1 MNKDDT
7 TQNDGSTI
15 GSSNTRRRR
24 FLQAAGATATM
35 SAFAGCLPGDS
46 GGESPEGPL
55 NVVHLAPLS
64 NFLGVGSQRCA
75 DMAIE
80 DINDD
85 GGIQG
90 DEVEVEHVD
99 TEADPATAQEEVQQV
114 LTAEDADLIVGTYV
128 SEVTQAVI
136 DDIAGDNIPFIV
148 TGSAAPSTVTEFI
161 GDDYDQYKNFF
172 RTGPI
177 NSNFQAEAMVT
188 FANHLQDLHGWES
201 FGLLGDD
208 AAWNDPFMNTLPG
221 ALEDEGF
228 DVAFDEALNINT
240 EDFSPIINDVLEAD
254 VDAVFRF
261 WAHING
267 SAFLVERAQRQ
278 LEFGVEG
285 IHVTGMHPS
294 YLQLTEGAAMYETTS
309 QSGGGG
315 VAPITS
321 NTQPF
326 AQRYAERYAD
336 SDPPVRHPAYMGF
349 NTFDALHFYKA
360 ATDEAGTWDYVN
372 DLDGIVDG
380 MLSTSYTGV
389 VGELDLF
396 GSDAEY
402 PHDAQPARDDEGTI
416 TNFPI
421 TQWQPGQDGGSLEL
435 VYPVQHATAE
445 HMPPVWQ

>member
-1 MNKDDT
+1 MN
-7 TQNDGSTI
+7 

-46 GGESPEGPL
+46 DSGDAPEGPL

-64 NFLGVGSQRCA
+64 IFLGVGSQRCA
-75 DMAIE
+75 NMAVE
-80 DINDD
+80 DINEN

-90 DEVEVEHVD
+90 DDVEIEHVD
-99 TEADPATAQEEVQQV
+99 TANDPATAQEEVQRV
-114 LTAEDADLIVGTYV
+114 LTEGNVDLFVGTYV
-128 SEVTQAVI
+128 SEVTQAI
-136 DDIAGDNIPFIV
+136 MDDIADENIPFIV
-148 TGSAAPSTVTEFI
+148 TGSAAPSTVTDFI
-161 GDDYDQYKNFF
+161 GSNYDQYKNFF

-177 NSNFQAEAMVT
+177 NSNFQAEAMVSY
-188 FANHLQDLHGWES
+188 ANHLRELHGWES
-201 FGLLGDD
+201 FAILGDD
-208 AAWNDPFMNTLPG
+208 AAWNNPFMNTLPG
-221 ALEDEGF
+221 ALEEEGF
-228 DVAFDEALNINT
+228 DVAFEEALNINT
-240 EDFSPIINDVLEAD
+240 EDFSPVINNILDAD
-254 VDAVFRF
+254 VDGIFRF

-294 YLQLTEGAAMYETTS
+294 YIQLTEGAAMYETTS

-315 VAPITS
+315 VAPITEK
-321 NTQPF
+321 TQPF

-372 DLDGIVDG
+372 DLDSIVDG
-380 MLSTSYTGV
+380 MTSISHTGV
-389 VGELDLF
+389 VGEIDLF
-396 GSDAEY
+396 GADGEY
-402 PHDAQPARDDEGTI
+402 PHDAKPARDDEGTI

-421 TQWQPGQDGGSLEL
+421 TQWQPGQDGPSLEL
-435 VYPVQHATAE
+435 VYPEQNATAE